1 MHAIFATYLQNVT
14 TLPCKMANNVRAH
27 LEFCKSRAKHS
38 DKHVH
43 KIVNCVEQLTNKMRL
58 VRTPGPPLLDQ
69 PLNTNEQGRQ
79 LSSSREHTVF
89 SHRDKTTTTLALS
102 LLRSGFYIKTFSCC
116 SIFLSSDRTGS
127 VRVQRSRK
135 CHPADNQLLH

>member
-102 LLRSGFYIKTFSCC
+102 LLRSGFYIKAFSCC
-116 SIFLSSDRTGS
+116 SIFLSSD
-127 VRVQRSRK
+127 
-135 CHPADNQLLH
+135 PARLGQSSKVKKMPPG